1 MNNSRPIVNISLLL
15 GTIIAVSAFFLV
27 FNNIPVQAL
36 HKEQQLLESF
46 DDLADFANAV
56 KNGDEELEEI
66 PIQSMKDADI
76 YDDADDNLKDCIDLA
91 AEVGDSLT
99 DKEVVHCVDDVNY
112 FKNKYSNST
121 VPTNATSA
129 TTGVADTGSDT
140 TSTSD
145 TADTTSTSNADTNA
159 ADTTSTSNADTNAA
173 DTTSTS
179 DAADTTSTSDAA
191 DTKTSNTDTN
201 AADTT
206 STSDTAD
213 TTSTSGN
220 ANDNN
225 LVDELVKTGKFTEAE
240 AREFVTSNMQSGAGA
255 DTTSDIKTSNADTN
269 TADTKTSNADT
280 NAADTTSSSN
290 ADTNAADTTSS
301 SNTDTNAADTKTSN
315 ANADTN
321 TDVSSASDDTS
332 STNNEDNNDQSS
344 NNNSNNPDDYDDLDE
359 LVNDIKNGDVD
370 TDKISLSAFQ
380 DSGAYQGADQE
391 TQDCIDLAGKIGNN
405 LGDQEIRNCSED
417 PNFYKNEISNN
428 NDNNADDSSN
438 NADDS
443 SNNADDSSNNADDSS
458 NNADD
463 SSNNADENSDS
474 SNDNNN

>member
-121 VPTNATSA
+121 FPTNATSA

-145 TADTTSTSNADTNA
+145 TADTTSTSNADTN
-159 ADTTSTSNADTNAA
+159 
-173 DTTSTS
+173 
-179 DAADTTSTSDAA
+179 
-191 DTKTSNTDTN
+191 
-201 AADTT
+201 
-206 STSDTAD
+206 
-213 TTSTSGN
+213 
-220 ANDNN
+220 
-225 LVDELVKTGKFTEAE
+225 
-240 AREFVTSNMQSGAGA
+240 
-255 DTTSDIKTSNADTN
+255 

-280 NAADTTSSSN
+280 NAADTKTSNTDTNTADTTSSSN
-290 ADTNAADTTSS
+290 ADTNAADTTSTSNTDTNTADTTSS
-301 SNTDTNAADTKTSN
+301 SNADTNAADTT
-315 ANADTN
+315 
-321 TDVSSASDDTS
+321 
-332 STNNEDNNDQSS
+332 
-344 NNNSNNPDDYDDLDE
+344 
-359 LVNDIKNGDVD
+359 
-370 TDKISLSAFQ
+370 
-380 DSGAYQGADQE
+380 
-391 TQDCIDLAGKIGNN
+391 
-405 LGDQEIRNCSED
+405 
-417 PNFYKNEISNN
+417 
-428 NDNNADDSSN
+428 
-438 NADDS
+438 
-443 SNNADDSSNNADDSS
+443 
-458 NNADD
+458 
-463 SSNNADENSDS
+463 
-474 SNDNNN
+474 

>member
-145 TADTTSTSNADTNA
+145 TADTTSTSNADTNTA
-159 ADTTSTSNADTNAA
+159 DTKTSNADTNAADTKTFNTDTNTADTTSSSNADTNAA

-191 DTKTSNTDTN
+191 DTKTSNADTN
-201 AADTT
+201 AADTTSPSDTADTT

-240 AREFVTSNMQSGAGA
+240 AREFVTS
-255 DTTSDIKTSNADTN
+255 
-269 TADTKTSNADT
+269 
-280 NAADTTSSSN
+280 
-290 ADTNAADTTSS
+290 
-301 SNTDTNAADTKTSN
+301 
-315 ANADTN
+315 
-321 TDVSSASDDTS
+321 
-332 STNNEDNNDQSS
+332 
-344 NNNSNNPDDYDDLDE
+344 
-359 LVNDIKNGDVD
+359 
-370 TDKISLSAFQ
+370 
-380 DSGAYQGADQE
+380 
-391 TQDCIDLAGKIGNN
+391 
-405 LGDQEIRNCSED
+405 
-417 PNFYKNEISNN
+417 
-428 NDNNADDSSN
+428 
-438 NADDS
+438 
-443 SNNADDSSNNADDSS
+443 
-458 NNADD
+458 
-463 SSNNADENSDS
+463 
-474 SNDNNN
+474 

>member
-46 DDLADFANAV
+46 DDLADFAKAV
-56 KNGDEELEEI
+56 KSGDEEIEEI
-66 PIQSMKDADI
+66 PIQSMKAADI
-76 YDDADDNLKDCIDLA
+76 YDDADDNLKDCIDQA
-91 AEVGDSLT
+91 AEIGDSLT
-99 DKEVVHCVDDVNY
+99 DREVVHCVDDVNY
-112 FKNKYSNST
+112 FNNKYSNST
-121 VPTNATSA
+121 VPTNGTSA
-129 TTGVADTGSDT
+129 TIGLADTGTDT
-140 TSTSD
+140 TSTS
-145 TADTTSTSNADTNA
+145 NA
-159 ADTTSTSNADTNAA
+159 ADTTSTSNAADTTSTSNAA

-179 DAADTTSTSDAA
+179 NN
-191 DTKTSNTDTN
+191 SNE
-201 AADTT
+201 
-206 STSDTAD
+206 
-213 TTSTSGN
+213 
-220 ANDNN
+220 NN

-240 AREFVTSNMQSGAGA
+240 AREFVSNNMQSGTGT

-269 TADTKTSNADT
+269 TD
-280 NAADTTSSSN
+280 
-290 ADTNAADTTSS
+290 
-301 SNTDTNAADTKTSN
+301 
-315 ANADTN
+315 
-321 TDVSSASDDTS
+321 SSASDDTS
-332 STNNEDNNDQSS
+332 SSNNEDNNNQSS
-344 NNNSNNPDDYDDLDE
+344 NNNSNNPEDYDDLNE

-405 LGDQEIRNCSED
+405 LGDQEIVNCSED
-417 PNFYKNEISNN
+417 PNFYRNEISNN

-443 SNNADDSSNNADDSS
+443 SNNADDSSNNADD
-458 NNADD
+458 
-463 SSNNADENSDS
+463 NSDS

>member
-145 TADTTSTSNADTNA
+145 TADTTSTSNADTN
-159 ADTTSTSNADTNAA
+159 
-173 DTTSTS
+173 
-179 DAADTTSTSDAA
+179 
-191 DTKTSNTDTN
+191 
-201 AADTT
+201 
-206 STSDTAD
+206 
-213 TTSTSGN
+213 
-220 ANDNN
+220 
-225 LVDELVKTGKFTEAE
+225 
-240 AREFVTSNMQSGAGA
+240 
-255 DTTSDIKTSNADTN
+255 

-280 NAADTTSSSN
+280 NAADTKTSNTDTNTADTTSSSN

-301 SNTDTNAADTKTSN
+301 SNADTNAADTKTSN

-344 NNNSNNPDDYDDLDE
+344 NNNSNNPDDY
-359 LVNDIKNGDVD
+359 
-370 TDKISLSAFQ
+370 
-380 DSGAYQGADQE
+380 
-391 TQDCIDLAGKIGNN
+391 
-405 LGDQEIRNCSED
+405 
-417 PNFYKNEISNN
+417 
-428 NDNNADDSSN
+428 
-438 NADDS
+438 
-443 SNNADDSSNNADDSS
+443 
-458 NNADD
+458 
-463 SSNNADENSDS
+463 
-474 SNDNNN
+474 

>member
-27 FNNIPVQAL
+27 LNNIPVQAL

-46 DDLADFANAV
+46 DDLADFAKAV
-56 KNGDEELEEI
+56 KSGDEEIEEI
-66 PIQSMKDADI
+66 PIQSMKAADI
-76 YDDADDNLKDCIDLA
+76 YDDADDNLKDCIDQA
-91 AEVGDSLT
+91 AEIGDSLT
-99 DKEVVHCVDDVNY
+99 DREVVHCVDDVNY
-112 FKNKYSNST
+112 FNNKYSNST
-121 VPTNATSA
+121 VSTNATSTA
-129 TTGVADTGSDT
+129 TTGLADTG
-140 TSTSD
+140 
-145 TADTTSTSNADTNA
+145 ADTTSTSNA
-159 ADTTSTSNADTNAA
+159 ADTTSTSNAADTTSTSNAA

-179 DAADTTSTSDAA
+179 DN
-191 DTKTSNTDTN
+191 SNE
-201 AADTT
+201 
-206 STSDTAD
+206 
-213 TTSTSGN
+213 
-220 ANDNN
+220 NN

-240 AREFVTSNMQSGAGA
+240 AREFVSNNMQSGTGT
-255 DTTSDIKTSNADTN
+255 DTTSDIKSSNADTN

-280 NAADTTSSSN
+280 NTADTETSN
-290 ADTNAADTTSS
+290 ADTNTADTTS
-301 SNTDTNAADTKTSN
+301 DIKTS
-315 ANADTN
+315 NADTN
-321 TDVSSASDDTS
+321 TDSSASDDTS
-332 STNNEDNNDQSS
+332 SSNSEDNNNQSS
-344 NNNSNNPDDYDDLDE
+344 NNNSNNPEDYDDLNE

-405 LGDQEIRNCSED
+405 LGDQEIVNCSED
-417 PNFYKNEISNN
+417 PNFYRNEISNN

-463 SSNNADENSDS
+463 SSNNADDS